1 LSARVHSVLVVGS
14 GVAARMAAVAI
25 ARRLP
30 RVAVTHINTR
40 EGDLLEDSLG
50 AARPSIRTFHDIV
63 GIDEAEIIRHTRG
76 AYRLGTSVQGWSN
89 CAYFRGHGM
98 YGEPLGGVSFHQL
111 WLRAGEAVKVGPYD
125 AFCVA
130 AALASRARFAL
141 PSPDPASPFAA
152 LDYGLQ
158 LNLPAYTHALQMLGR
173 AAGVQEMAGHI
184 ETAERSADGT
194 SITSLRLAD
203 GHRLTA
209 DLIVDA
215 SGCSAVARRQLPSTW
230 VDWSTHLPIN
240 RLIVARESPDRVP
253 PPSDRLVALPVGWRY
268 EARTLGGT
276 VHLFGYASHHL
287 SETEAHR
294 AVHADTGCEAD
305 NPPFVLRQGRLT
317 EPWIGNCVAIGAAA
331 VSIEPTAA
339 TGVHLVCRHIE
350 RLIAHWPGRDCTAT
364 PVEVAFFNRRVGL
377 EAERI
382 RDFTQLPYL
391 LTQRPEAFW
400 RNAANGP
407 VSQELARDLA
417 LFRERGRLVTHD
429 EDAFERD
436 EWLASLIGLGVR
448 PRRTD
453 PLADA
458 IPPNLAE
465 QRLVEAAA
473 RLGRAVDETPTHAQ
487 WLQRLVAG
495 TQ

>member
-1 LSARVHSVLVVGS
+1 
-14 GVAARMAAVAI
+14 MAAVAI

-30 RVAVTHINTR
+30 HVRVTHLNTR
-40 EGDLLEDSLG
+40 DGEPLEDALG

-63 GIDEAEIIRHTRG
+63 GIDEAEVITHTRG
-76 AYRLGTSVQGWSN
+76 AYRLGTSVQGWTNSG
-89 CAYFRGHGM
+89 YFRGHGL
-98 YGEPLGGVSFHQL
+98 YGEPLGGVPFHQL
-111 WLRAGEAVKVGPYD
+111 WLRAREAGKVGPYD
-125 AFCVA
+125 AFSVA
-130 AALASRARFAL
+130 AALASRARFAF

-158 LNLPAYTHALQMLGR
+158 LNLPAYAHALQELGR
-173 AAGVQEMAGHI
+173 AAGVQEIAGHI
-184 ETAERSADGT
+184 ETAERSADGA
-194 SITSLRLAD
+194 SITALRLDD

-209 DLIVDA
+209 DLVVDA
-215 SGCSAVARRQLPSTW
+215 SGCSAIARRLLPSTW
-230 VDWSTHLPIN
+230 IDWSATLPVD
-240 RLIVARESPDRVP
+240 RLIVARESPNRVP
-253 PPSDRLVALPVGWRY
+253 PPSDRLLALPVGWRY
-268 EARTLGGT
+268 EARTMGGT
-276 VHLFGYASHHL
+276 VHLLGYTSAHL
-287 SETEAHR
+287 SDAH
-294 AVHADTGCEAD
+294 AHQALHSDTGCEAD
-305 NPPFVLRQGRLT
+305 DPPFVLRQGRLA
-317 EPWIGNCVAIGAAA
+317 EPWTGNCVAIGAAA
-331 VSIEPTAA
+331 VTIEPSAA
-339 TGVHLVCRHIE
+339 TGLHLVCRHIE
-350 RLIAHWPGRDCTAT
+350 RLIAYWPGRDCTAT
-364 PVEVAFFNRRVGL
+364 PVEVAVFNRRMAL

-465 QRLVEAAA
+465 QHLVEAAA
-473 RLGRAVDETPTHAQ
+473 RLRRAVDETPTHAQ
-487 WLQRLVAG
+487 WLRRLAAS